1 MSYYLFKIGLNHLLT
16 FHNSTT
22 LLTFYDFTVIID
34 GAYQKYAAIRLKQ
47 LGNNDAIVTGVTV
60 SFVMTSVG

>member
-16 FHNSTT
+16 FYNSTA
-22 LLTFYDFTVIID
+22 LLTFYDSTVIID
-34 GAYQKYAAIRLKQ
+34 GAYQKYAAIRLKR

-60 SFVMTSVG
+60 SFVITSVG